1 MLPITTD
8 YVEQVIES
16 ERPDAVML
24 AFGGQTAL
32 NCGVSLE
39 KNGTLKKYGIRVLG
53 TPIRGIEITED
64 RQLFKEAMIESGV
77 PVLESASCYSVQEAL
92 TTANRIA
99 YPVMIRVAYT
109 LGGRGGGVAYNEYE
123 LQEIVQRGLSL
134 SMVGQVLIEK
144 YVGHWKQIEYEVMRD
159 YSRNSVIVCNMEN
172 MLSMRVH
179 TGDNIVVAPSQTL
192 DNHEYHMLRSAALR
206 ATDHCGIVGECNIQF
221 GLDVRSDEY
230 CAVEI
235 NARLSRSSAL
245 ASKATGYP
253 LAYMAAKIAL
263 GYSLPELIN
272 RITKATT
279 ACFEPSL
286 DYVVL
291 KMPRWD
297 FQKFELVKRKL
308 GSTMKSIGEVMAI
321 GRCFEEVLQKAIRM
335 TDVGKDGLVANLDSI
350 DVKRSSGSSFRSD
363 IDSDNDARIQYSN
376 NDVLDQVSIKN
387 NMDEFYYPDLPKIH
401 HKEQSNTTEEQ
412 KLDGLGTRKNTDK
425 IDEQKSNGTNIEAI
439 EELLLHPNDEI
450 LFTVIKAMKAGISIS
465 RVSELS
471 TIDPWFLASF
481 ENIIGMENKLVNSK
495 LEQSLLR
502 AAKKIGFSDKQ
513 IARCVGLNEE
523 NVRLLRQTFG
533 IIPVV
538 KQIDTLAAEWPAKTN
553 YLYLTYGGDIDD
565 ILFANEASAVQSQI
579 NQGFSTTSNHHTN
592 SETIR
597 LQTPN
602 SLVKKDNLNNSSQ
615 TVDYSNRRNSDQQ
628 KIDSV
633 VVLGAGPY
641 RIGSSVEFDWG
652 TVNMVWGLKECGV
665 KKVSIINCNP
675 ETVSTDYDICDRLYF
690 EELTFERVMDICE
703 KENPS
708 GIVTCVGGQTANNLT
723 PLLSRHGIQIIGTS
737 SENVDK
743 AENRSKFG
751 RLLDQLRIKQP
762 AWKIFT
768 NVSEAKRFAMEVG
781 YPVLVRPSYVLSGAA
796 MKVVWAEYQLE
807 QFLLAAAK
815 VSPDHPIVISKFL
828 QDASEVEV
836 DAVGAD
842 GKDVVIG
849 SIVEHIDN
857 AGVHSGDAMMCIPPW
872 RLDRETIETII
883 DYTVRIGKALKVTG
897 PFNIQYLVKENEVS
911 VIEANVRASRSMPF
925 VSKFI
930 GVNLIKLAAEA
941 MIGHSITQGAKDLWL
956 KTTEFG
962 IKVPQFSFM
971 QLEGAD
977 IVLGVEMQ
985 STGEVACFGK
995 SFYDALSKAYRAAG
1009 YSLPTKGSALITVGG
1024 RRNKERIL
1032 PLVSKVAMMGY
1043 DILATEHTAEYISRN
1058 IDAVKLKLV
1067 YKISEPDRKPNIS
1080 DLLFSRKID
1089 FIINIPST
1097 STAEKYVGML
1107 DDEYQ
1112 IRRKA
1117 VEMGVP
1123 VLTTHEAAISF
1134 INTLEWVRKNT
1145 PTIDYLRD
1153 YHHFE

>member
-1 MLPITTD
+1 VYLLPITTE
-8 YVEQVIES
+8 YVKKVIET
-16 ERPDAVML
+16 ERPDSIML

-39 KNGTLKKYGIRVLG
+39 KADILKNYGIRVLG
-53 TPIRGIEITED
+53 TPIRGIEVTED
-64 RQLFKEAMIESGV
+64 RQLFKEAMIKSGV
-77 PVLESASCYSVQEAL
+77 PVLDSAPCYSVEEAL
-92 TTANRIA
+92 TTANRIS

-159 YSRNSVIVCNMEN
+159 YEKNSVIVCNMEN
-172 MLSMRVH
+172 VLSMRVH

-192 DNHEYHMLRSAALR
+192 NNHEYHMLRSAALR
-206 ATDHCGIVGECNIQF
+206 ATNYCGIIGECNIQF
-221 GLDVRSDEY
+221 GLDVSSDEY

-308 GSTMKSIGEVMAI
+308 GSTMKSIGEVMAV

-335 TDVGKDGLVANLDSI
+335 TDVGKDGLVANNNDKYEI
-350 DVKRSSGSSFRSD
+350 KFRGGSSFSD
-363 IDSDNDARIQYSN
+363 ASTNKVVQHNDNESSGELENSN
-376 NDVLDQVSIKN
+376 NLQDTYHSNSQEAYDIERMNRATERKS
-387 NMDEFYYPDLPKIH
+387 DEYNPLTKR
-401 HKEQSNTTEEQ
+401 
-412 KLDGLGTRKNTDK
+412 GLVDTKTLS
-425 IDEQKSNGTNIEAI
+425 ETNFEAI
-439 EELLLHPNDEI
+439 EDRLLHPNDEI
-450 LFTVIKAMKAGISIS
+450 LFDVVTAIKAGINIS
-465 RVSELS
+465 RISKLS

-481 ENIIGMENKLVNSK
+481 ANIIEMENNLVNAK
-495 LEQSLLR
+495 FDQTLLR
-502 AAKKIGFSDKQ
+502 ESKRIGFSDKQ
-513 IARCVGLNEE
+513 IGRCVRLNEDS
-523 NVRLLRQTFG
+523 VRLLRQNFG
-533 IIPVV
+533 IVPVV

-553 YLYLTYGGDIDD
+553 YLYLTYGGDKDD
-565 ILFANEASAVQSQI
+565 IQFDHKI
-579 NQGFSTTSNHHTN
+579 STPENMTNKEIGSTSNYPEFIQNEESLKKVASPRLEKNNKIEYTPISKDA
-592 SETIR
+592 SE
-597 LQTPN
+597 QN
-602 SLVKKDNLNNSSQ
+602 
-615 TVDYSNRRNSDQQ
+615 
-628 KIDSV
+628 IDSII
-633 VVLGAGPY
+633 VLGAGPY

-652 TVNMVWGLKECGV
+652 TVNMVWGLKESGV
-665 KKVSIINCNP
+665 RKVSIINCNP

-690 EELTFERVMDICE
+690 EELTFERVMDICD
-703 KENPS
+703 KEHPT

-723 PLLSRHGIQIIGTS
+723 PLLSSAGIRIIGTK

-751 RLLDQLRIKQP
+751 RLLDELKIKQP

-768 NVSEAKRFAMEVG
+768 NLQEAKAFAIEVG
-781 YPVLVRPSYVLSGAA
+781 YPILVRPSYVLSGAA

-807 QFLLAAAK
+807 NFLAAATR

-836 DAVGAD
+836 DAVGVD

-883 DYTVRIGKALKVTG
+883 DYTTRIGKALRITG

-911 VIEANVRASRSMPF
+911 VIEANVRASRTMPF

-930 GVNLIKLAAEA
+930 GTNLIKLAANA
-941 MIGHSITQGAKDLWL
+941 MTGHMPNQEVKNLWL
-956 KTTEFG
+956 KTSEFG

-985 STGEVACFGK
+985 STGEVACFGR
-995 SFYDALSKAYRAAG
+995 SFYDALSKAYTAAG

-1024 RRNKERIL
+1024 QRNKEKIL
-1032 PLVSKVAMMGY
+1032 PLVSKIANLGY
-1043 DILATEHTAEYISRN
+1043 DILATEHTAEYILKNVSS
-1058 IDAVKLKLV
+1058 IKLMPV

-1123 VLTTHEAAISF
+1123 VLTTHEAASSF
-1134 INTLEWVRKNT
+1134 INTLEWIRKNT
-1145 PTIDYLRD
+1145 PTLDCLGD
-1153 YHHFE
+1153 YHDLV